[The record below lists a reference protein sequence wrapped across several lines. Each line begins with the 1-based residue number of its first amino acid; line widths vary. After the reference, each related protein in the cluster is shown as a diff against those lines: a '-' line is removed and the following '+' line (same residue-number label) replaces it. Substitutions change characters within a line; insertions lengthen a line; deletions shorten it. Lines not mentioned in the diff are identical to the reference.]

1 MLSMKPGIDGDP
13 GRIEAEHS
21 RDGVQVAAKDC
32 SIGRIVQTNTNATGE
47 LFEDDGPED
56 LNDDICQAISCID
69 QR

>member
-1 MLSMKPGIDGDP
+1 MLSTKPGIDGDP

-32 SIGRIVQTNTNATGE
+32 GIGRIVQTKANATRE
-47 LFEDDGPED
+47 LFKDDGPED